1 MTSACQ
7 ALCLLLKEVCKAL
20 NALDIYAKN
29 TVMQKVDIAVVDY
42 GMGNLRSVSQAV
54 AHVAQG
60 KKVVITSD
68 AEAIINAER
77 IVFPGQGAMPDCMR
91 ELEARG
97 LRGAIIEAAQKK
109 PFFGICIGMQLL
121 FDHSEEGDTP
131 GLGLLKGNVKRFEPA
146 KMVDANGEKLK
157 VPHMGW
163 NQVYQTKSHILWQGV
178 AEATRFY
185 HVHSYYAAPQNDAV
199 SAGETEYPNRFTS
212 AVAFENIFA
221 TQFHV
226 EKSAQAGL
234 QLLANFINWKP

>member
-1 MTSACQ
+1 M
-7 ALCLLLKEVCKAL
+7 
-20 NALDIYAKN
+20 
-29 TVMQKVDIAVVDY
+29 VMQKVDIAVVDY

-54 AHVAQG
+54 EHVASG
-60 KKVVITSD
+60 KSVVVTSD
-68 AEAIINAER
+68 AEIINNAER
-77 IVFPGQGAMPDCMR
+77 VIFPGQGAMPDCMR

-97 LRGAIIEAAQKK
+97 LRDVIINVAANK

-121 FDHSEEGDTP
+121 FEHSEEGDTL
-131 GLGLLKGNVKRFEPA
+131 GFGLLKGNVERFDA
-146 KMVDANGEKLK
+146 KKMFDVKGKKLK

-163 NQVYQTKSHILWQGV
+163 NQVFQTKSHPLWSGV
-178 AEATRFY
+178 ADATRFY
-185 HVHSYYAAPQNDAV
+185 HVHSYYAAPQDNMV

-212 AVAFENIFA
+212 AVARDNIFA